1 MKRLFLA
8 VMLLGIVCSC
18 AHKPAPA
25 PTFESRFHTEK
36 DALLPNGWKP
46 FTDGF
51 YKAPVAFS
59 VNPYVPQ
66 TRYERKNPDPKANTF
81 TVETGES
88 PSMFE
93 NSGYYE
99 LNDDTIIDV
108 CADASGRGEFSLGVE
123 FYDADRNLVGDRHQG
138 FELIRTDTNL
148 EFKNYRYRLYF
159 LANENRRARY
169 ARLVFIVDPKTTL
182 TLKNISLN
190 ITPYTVD
197 QQDSTY
203 IKFKAGD
210 VERIKE

>member
-18 AHKPAPA
+18 AHKPEPA
-25 PTFESRFHTEK
+25 PTYESRFHTEK
-36 DALLPNGWKP
+36 DSLLPNGWKP

-51 YKAPVAFS
+51 YKAPVAFA

-99 LNDDTIIDV
+99 LNDDHHRRLCGRLRQGRIL
-108 CADASGRGEFSLGVE
+108 AGRGVLRCRPQPRRRPPSGVRT
-123 FYDADRNLVGDRHQG
+123 DPHRHQSRVQK
-138 FELIRTDTNL
+138 LPLPPVLSR
-148 EFKNYRYRLYF
+148 
-159 LANENRRARY
+159 
-169 ARLVFIVDPKTTL
+169 
-182 TLKNISLN
+182 
-190 ITPYTVD
+190 
-197 QQDSTY
+197 Q
-203 IKFKAGD
+203 
-210 VERIKE
+210 